1 MTTRSRYA
9 LAAALLALFLHVCAP
24 AASLAA
30 ETAETPPDQEEGGL
44 SARYLAGKLYA
55 QAAFDAEKLSRA
67 YESEM
72 DKAGFYKLLNVQ
84 RLQADPDLAKGKAI
98 VAAARELAK
107 RYEVRSQELVKQG
120 AARIQSLEADEETR
134 SRIAASW
141 ERVEAE
147 ARAEVAQ
154 AWKLENAVIDRMAEV
169 ADLLARAKGTW
180 SVNGQNLSFDRA
192 EDSAEYRRR
201 IAAAK
206 SAMQAQETFQSQAQ
220 KKAFKRLLEI
230 VK

>member
-1 MTTRSRYA
+1 MIRRYA
-9 LAAALLALFLHVCAP
+9 FAAALLALFFHASAP
-24 AASLAA
+24 AVCLAA
-30 ETAETPPDQEEGGL
+30 EAPETPPEQEEGGL

-55 QAAFDAEKLSRA
+55 QAAFDAEKLSRS
-67 YESEM
+67 YEAEM

-84 RLQADPDLAKGKAI
+84 RLQSDPDLAKGKAI
-98 VAAARELAK
+98 VTAARELAK
-107 RYEVRSQELVKQG
+107 RYEGRSQELVKQG
-120 AARIQSLEADEETR
+120 AARIQALEADEETR
-134 SRIAASW
+134 GRIAASW
-141 ERVEAE
+141 KRHESE

-169 ADLLARAKGTW
+169 ADLLARAKGAW

-206 SAMQAQETFQSQAQ
+206 SAMQAQDDFQSQAR
-220 KKAFKRLLEI
+220 KRAFKRLLEI